1 MYIDETTTSTVTAT
15 TMLRRGGS
23 GGYVIAT
30 AIPRGE
36 GEEEEESEEEVNV
49 RNFTAPNV
57 DIDNMVDMLKQGEIK
72 LPADVVER
80 HSRQGYAEGI
90 VTSSRSCSP

>member
-1 MYIDETTTSTVTAT
+1 
-15 TMLRRGGS
+15 MLRRGGS

-36 GEEEEESEEEVNV
+36 GEEEEESEEEEVNV